1 MDWQD
6 LKAAEKILEMAGLSP
21 RKDKQ
26 MISNELAE
34 SLEIVKEI
42 EEVGRGIYAHMVAN
56 EWSEQAAEA
65 VSVNWMLA
73 IIHKGYQ

>member
-1 MDWQD
+1 MDWRD

-34 SLEIVKEI
+34 SLELVKEI
-42 EEVGRGIYAHMVAN
+42 EEVARGIYAHMTAN
-56 EWSEQAAEA
+56 GWNEQAAEA
-65 VSVNWMLA
+65 VAVNWMLA